1 MSTFFERLMQVAGY
15 HGIKNVQ
22 KLSEHL
28 GYSSPEKL
36 YRLERDPNAKPSFKV
51 ILDITKKFDNF
62 DLEWLITG
70 ERSEPSAVKEPAAQ
84 YQRITFEEI
93 VAEKVAEKMEPMLNQ
108 IRKNIEYIQI
118 EISNISEHL

>member
-1 MSTFFERLMQVAGY
+1 
-15 HGIKNVQ
+15 
-22 KLSEHL
+22 
-28 GYSSPEKL
+28 
-36 YRLERDPNAKPSFKV
+36 
-51 ILDITKKFDNF
+51 LDITKKFDNF